1 MAVLGVQFVITMM
14 MATILSRVGPH
25 LSLAR
30 WLLCSRF
37 AGLVRYL
44 HPSDDQLRVHAPA
57 PKIDKKEKKKQRHQG
72 KDAAAAASNG
82 TFNIPRNTDI
92 ALETAPV
99 ELTDLVQLRYYT
111 EYQWLLDFSLY
122 SMLTYILSELYIF
135 LMPDKAGTEAN
146 LSLVWVILVILFT
159 YKLLLSLNG
168 LYFEGEHIGKTELF

>member
-1 MAVLGVQFVITMM
+1 M
-14 MATILSRVGPH
+14 ILFHH
-25 LSLAR
+25 LLF
-30 WLLCSRF
+30 RF

-57 PKIDKKEKKKQRHQG
+57 LKLEKKEKKKQRHQAKEIG
-72 KDAAAAASNG
+72 AAASNG

-99 ELTDLVQLRYYT
+99 DLTDLVQLRYYT

-135 LMPDKAGTEAN
+135 LMPEKSNSEAN

-168 LYFEGEHIGKTELF
+168 LYFEGKLKYFLRKVFYLNLFQFQGRSLPERGHW